1 MFKLNPMMLGD
12 FYKMSHPDLYDRE
25 SGTIYAT
32 WTPRKSRIKGCNKVV
47 VFGVQAFIQKW
58 LIEYF
63 EENFFKQDVDKIVNN
78 YLRLMN
84 NTIGSNGIGEKRIR
98 DLHKLGY
105 LPLEIRCL
113 PEGTMCPIGVPML
126 TVENTIPEFYWI
138 TNFIESFMSS
148 ELWSGMT
155 SATIAHKYKKIL
167 NHWADKTCDNRDHVD
182 FQGHDFSFRGLNTV
196 NASLATSAG
205 HLLSFSGT
213 DTVPA
218 IPWLEYYYGANVEK
232 ELVATSIS
240 ATEHSIMEFNSAGKE
255 NDEYDAFKRIIKD
268 VHPKGIVSVV
278 SDTWNLWEVLKN
290 VLPRLKSDILLRD
303 GKVVIRPDCYTE
315 DTQILTENG
324 WKLFKDITKNDKVA
338 QYHENGDIDFTYP
351 LKYINQHYE
360 GEMYNFNNKN
370 NNIDICVTPNHRM
383 MQRNKKDK
391 NIEVKYAEDI
401 TYINKDFICAGKK
414 CGSVNSLTPLDRLM
428 IAYQAD
434 GRTRIFNNKT
444 NNTYLLEFQFAK
456 DRKIERLKQIC
467 IDGNFKFKITAP
479 KSRTNMP
486 NNWHDQKSIY
496 ITIDL
501 KPTKILSQWFDLK
514 DKSYHWCREF
524 IEEVSYW
531 DATRRTDTRY
541 KYDTTNVNN
550 AEFVQLVAILAGY
563 RTKFTKFIDNRSDKF
578 NNIYTVNIIT
588 KRDCID
594 GKSVIKTK
602 TYYNGNIYCVQV
614 PTGMLVVRRNNQV
627 AISGN
632 SGDPCDIVC
641 GLNTKTY
648 FDPYR
653 GIDKSVKLLTTE
665 DNKYAEQ
672 INKGVVELLWDIFG
686 GTINSK
692 GYKVLDPHIG
702 CIYGDAITMERAN
715 EICERLA
722 KKGFASS
729 NIVFG
734 IGSYTYQ
741 YNTRDTFGFALK
753 STYAIKDGKEVF
765 LFKDPITDSGEKKSQ
780 KGMVAVIPDGDTIKL
795 VDHLTSKDR
804 DELADKD
811 LLQLVFKD
819 GTPYNPTTLSE
830 IRDRLL
836 NQTSQK
842 KLVSTL

>member
-32 WTPRKSRIKGCNKVV
+32 WTPRKSRIEGCNKVV

-84 NTIGSNGIGEKRIR
+84 NTIHSNGIGEKRIR

-126 TVENTIPEFYWI
+126 TIENTKPEFYWI

-232 ELVATSIS
+232 EMVATSIPACYDDKTEILTDS
-240 ATEHSIMEFNSAGKE
+240 GWKLFKDLEKGKDKVAQYHKDGTIDFVLPLDYFKDYYKGQLIHFSVGKSNYIDITVTPNHRMVRKNTKNGNISFIVANGNKYNERVGYSNRYSYIVAGNVIGEKNFTALDKLRIAFQADGSLPSHHEDYTGIKNNGYPIRFSFKKERKANRLRQICNELGIKYTESYYEHNGYYSFWVVSPVSMTKDFSWIDLKNISLNYCRQFIEELQYWDGKTCGKNCISYSSIIKSCVDMVQIVSTLAGYKSKYYKYIDKRENRQALHTLQIDLHKNCIGGANTHKEKVNYDGYVYCVSVPTKMIVVRRNNVVLICGNTEHSIMEFNSAGKE
-255 NDEYDAFKRIIKD
+255 NDEYEAFKRIITE
-268 VHPKGIVSVV
+268 VHPTGIVSVV

-303 GKVVIRPDCYTE
+303 GKIVIRPD
-315 DTQILTENG
+315 
-324 WKLFKDITKNDKVA
+324 
-338 QYHENGDIDFTYP
+338 
-351 LKYINQHYE
+351 
-360 GEMYNFNNKN
+360 
-370 NNIDICVTPNHRM
+370 
-383 MQRNKKDK
+383 
-391 NIEVKYAEDI
+391 
-401 TYINKDFICAGKK
+401 AG
-414 CGSVNSLTPLDRLM
+414 N
-428 IAYQAD
+428 
-434 GRTRIFNNKT
+434 
-444 NNTYLLEFQFAK
+444 
-456 DRKIERLKQIC
+456 
-467 IDGNFKFKITAP
+467 
-479 KSRTNMP
+479 
-486 NNWHDQKSIY
+486 
-496 ITIDL
+496 
-501 KPTKILSQWFDLK
+501 
-514 DKSYHWCREF
+514 
-524 IEEVSYW
+524 
-531 DATRRTDTRY
+531 
-541 KYDTTNVNN
+541 
-550 AEFVQLVAILAGY
+550 
-563 RTKFTKFIDNRSDKF
+563 
-578 NNIYTVNIIT
+578 
-588 KRDCID
+588 
-594 GKSVIKTK
+594 
-602 TYYNGNIYCVQV
+602 
-614 PTGMLVVRRNNQV
+614 
-627 AISGN
+627 
-632 SGDPCDIVC
+632 PCDIVC
-641 GLNTKTY
+641 GVNTRLEQTEFLTEYKNAK
-648 FDPYR
+648 
-653 GIDKSVKLLTTE
+653 DKDYLDEVYL
-665 DNKYAEQ
+665 
-672 INKGVVELLWDIFG
+672 GVVEILWNIFG

-753 STYAIKDGKEVF
+753 STYAVKDGKEVF

-842 KLVSTL
+842 ELISTL